1 MIQHKNQ
8 ISTTSNNEGM
18 VSGVD
23 SFSSMDELPETNKN
37 KNNNTKSRKH
47 YTNEFKH
54 KVVQQVA
61 SGKNIYDVANENG
74 VDRRRIGEWSK
85 AKDKLEKQS
94 HKRST
99 YKIETEKDLA
109 LFPVMEAELYK
120 WIMEKRAINSV
131 ISGTLIKLEAAEFKA
146 SGGWLKNFLRR
157 KNLVLRRITTT
168 GRDLPVNTISIVKEF
183 IDKFHQIETKDPNSF
198 FINGDET
205 AIYLDAPGQYTYSP
219 KGNNKIK
226 ILNIVIKIIIIIY
239 IKVLEE

>member
-1 MIQHKNQ
+1 MDVDLVIPHTVNDTTQESNF
-8 ISTTSNNEGM
+8 STTSNNEGM

-120 WIMEKRAINSV
+120 WIMEKRAINAV
-131 ISGTLIKLEAAEFKA
+131 ISGTLIKLEAQVIFKRVYANTKLEAAEFKA

-183 IDKFHQIETKDPNSF
+183 IDKFHQIETKDLK
-198 FINGDET
+198 
-205 AIYLDAPGQYTYSP
+205 IY
-219 KGNNKIK
+219 
-226 ILNIVIKIIIIIY
+226 
-239 IKVLEE
+239 